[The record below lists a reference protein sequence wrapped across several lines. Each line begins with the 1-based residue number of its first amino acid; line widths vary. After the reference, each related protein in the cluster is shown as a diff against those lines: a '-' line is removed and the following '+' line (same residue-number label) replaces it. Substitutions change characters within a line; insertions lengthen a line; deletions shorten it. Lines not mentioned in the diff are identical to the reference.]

1 MLIIAHMPCTS
12 PIAGAVELE
21 NLPLKKDALKSLDL
35 PLEVKAGKLSKL
47 HTIETLKISPFVGG

>member
-47 HTIETLKISPFVGG
+47 HTIETLKISP